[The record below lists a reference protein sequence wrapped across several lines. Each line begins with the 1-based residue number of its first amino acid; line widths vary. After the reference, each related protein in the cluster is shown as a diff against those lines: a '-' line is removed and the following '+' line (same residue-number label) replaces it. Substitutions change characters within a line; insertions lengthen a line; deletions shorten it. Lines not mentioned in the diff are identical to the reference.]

1 MNETANAF
9 VLNELS
15 ERPKLIEK
23 EVSGIAGQRLFVK
36 KIKKT
41 VFESGLRI
49 IILSGLRGSGKTTGL
64 YQFFMETQ
72 IDKAFFS
79 CDELASRSIKL
90 HEAVEA
96 LDFINKQKIGFEKPF
111 LLFLDEVT
119 YLEKWDLSL
128 KVLSDKRLKLFI
140 LATSSSC
147 LPFKKS
153 TELAR
158 RAFEI
163 QAMPLSFRE
172 FLLLKHDIN
181 IPDELAKKIRENI
194 GKKSLEQEY
203 LQVLSRIGSFD
214 LLALYNDYVFHD
226 LPASL
231 KLSDDA
237 YAQAVETMVKR
248 VVYEDFSKYEKFEA
262 KMLSS
267 AETLIKYLSTIPADG
282 VKISKLSEVV
292 GISKESV
299 SRLLAAFEN
308 AALIKGV
315 EYKGRNRM
323 YKKPRKWFFYSHSMR
338 FILAAPV
345 SNKAEIIGNA
355 REDSVFRHLQEI
367 SKNVFYSHEC
377 DFITDEWNIEVGK
390 NKKPRPGTIIVDAS
404 QKISLNTVPI
414 PLLALAV

>member
-1 MNETANAF
+1 M
-9 VLNELS
+9 
-15 ERPKLIEK
+15 
-23 EVSGIAGQRLFVK
+23 
-36 KIKKT
+36 
-41 VFESGLRI
+41 
-49 IILSGLRGSGKTTGL
+49 
-64 YQFFMETQ
+64 
-72 IDKAFFS
+72 
-79 CDELASRSIKL
+79 
-90 HEAVEA
+90 
-96 LDFINKQKIGFEKPF
+96 
-111 LLFLDEVT
+111 
-119 YLEKWDLSL
+119 
-128 KVLSDKRLKLFI
+128 
-140 LATSSSC
+140 
-147 LPFKKS
+147 
-153 TELAR
+153 
-158 RAFEI
+158 
-163 QAMPLSFRE
+163 
-172 FLLLKHDIN
+172 
-181 IPDELAKKIRENI
+181 
-194 GKKSLEQEY
+194 
-203 LQVLSRIGSFD
+203 LSRIGSFD

-323 YKKPRKWFFYSHSMR
+323 YKKPRKWFFYSPSMR

-390 NKKPRPGTIIVDAS
+390 NKKPRENAIAVNAD
-404 QKISLNTVPI
+404 QKISLNTIPL